1 MNFAMLIFVI
11 SIKTSF
17 PANCCDKFTCT
28 KKNLFNAIFKS
39 PEAFKNKNLKNV
51 SYATVDYNL
60 SKEL

>member
-1 MNFAMLIFVI
+1 MNSDFMNFAMLIFVI

-39 PEAFKNKNLKNV
+39 PEAFKNKNLKKCFLC
-51 SYATVDYNL
+51 YCGL
-60 SKEL
+60 